1 MRHDGRKNLAPF
13 KPGHDGRRN
22 TKGRPPKLPGLD
34 QLLAEVLG
42 EEHADQ
48 TAAKFILMA
57 LRTKALKGDV
67 RAAEVLL
74 ERGYGKVRQDV
85 DVTTKGEK
93 IQRLITQVEIIR
105 PEKIHLQRL
114 QKDFANVWPV

>member
-1 MRHDGRKNLAPF
+1 MMGEKILYRSTLGMMDDETRKAAP
-13 KPGHDGRRN
+13 K
-22 TKGRPPKLPGLD
+22 KLPGLD

-42 EEHADQ
+42 EEQDDQ

-57 LRTKALKGDV
+57 LRAKALKGDV
-67 RAAEVLL
+67 QAAEVLL

-93 IQRLITQVEIIR
+93 IQRLITQVEIIKTVKNEVVA
-105 PEKIHLQRL
+105 PKL
-114 QKDFANVWPV
+114 